1 MGNEC
6 EEKWFYTHR
15 ARHCARYSGYLG
27 TASRTSFF
35 LMESVAATMQS
46 GLEMVH
52 ARALVEGLE
61 NGEQEI
67 AINGVMIPLRN
78 GYPRVDGSDSFDEI
92 NRQVLAW
99 LNLDAVSLTTAQKDP
114 SVAEFF
120 TDKSTPN
127 NHIYIFFTS
136 DLDAKSV
143 NFQCQVRYQ
152 NVTGPEVRIQ
162 TTAC

>member
-1 MGNEC
+1 MLVILAILALLAAP
-6 EEKWFYTHR
+6 R
-15 ARHCARYSGYLG
+15 
-27 TASRTSFF
+27 FF
-35 LMESVAATMQS
+35 NYQRDSKVAIMESVAATMQS
-46 GLEMVH
+46 GLKMVH

-92 NRQVLAW
+92 NQQVLAW